1 MENFILNVKNFA
13 LNFVDDITRAFK
25 TNELSGNEEIVRKNL
40 TLVNDVTKEDY
51 LDNKYITKAKVELVK
66 AQKHMALHSDDYIS
80 YFRNEYLNEDVK
92 YEELYKTK
100 YAKRKDYLKNIVLK
114 KKYTKIKW
122 VIGILTYLL
131 IGGMSFSLG
140 IILGIVNAFGLP
152 YFYELYHKPYQ
163 EGKKRYNKILDNIK
177 DKIDVIIEE
186 EETIT
191 KTNSSKRV
199 ADLSLKIAACLEL
212 INKEPYPDCLKEQ
225 QALVKLNAE
234 FLKDELANKTVSP
247 DNMEPKLVFVSYESR
262 LADIRKV
269 ILEKQEIN
277 RSRKLVED
285 KVIGSGLTLDVEPPV
300 LDTPIPEVTHPQ
312 TLKRYRIKN

>member
-1 MENFILNVKNFA
+1 MKNFLLNVKDFA
-13 LNFVDDITRAFK
+13 LNFVDDIARAFK

-40 TLVNDVTKEDY
+40 TLVNNVTKEDY
-51 LDNKYITKAKVELVK
+51 LDNKYLSKAKVELVK
-66 AQKHMALHSDDYIS
+66 AQKHMVLHSNDYIA

-100 YAKRKDYLKNIVLK
+100 TIKRKDYLKNIVLK

-122 VIGILTYLL
+122 LIGILTYLL
-131 IGGMSFSLG
+131 IGGFSFTLG
-140 IILGIVNAFGLP
+140 IILAIVNAFGLP

-163 EGKKRYNKILDNIK
+163 EGKIRYTKILDNIK

-186 EETIT
+186 ETTLT

-199 ADLSLKIAACLEL
+199 AELSLKIVACLDL

-247 DNMEPKLVFVSYESR
+247 ANMEPKLVFVSYEAR
-262 LADIRKV
+262 LAEIRRI

-277 RSRKLVED
+277 RSKKLV
-285 KVIGSGLTLDVEPPV
+285 KLKLLVVI
-300 LDTPIPEVTHPQ
+300 
-312 TLKRYRIKN
+312 